1 MNMYGRVIM
10 DKSKLRKI
18 IVTILI
24 IAVVLGYDISPLDIV
39 PDVMVGVGQLDDV
52 AVTLLGAL
60 GIAMNWLL
68 GKKNNNNADFR
79 EI

>member
-1 MNMYGRVIM
+1 M

-52 AVTLLGAL
+52 AVSLLGAL

-68 GKKNNNNADFR
+68 GKKNNDNADFR

>member
-1 MNMYGRVIM
+1 M
-10 DKSKLRKI
+10 DKTKLRKI

-39 PDVMVGVGQLDDV
+39 PDVMAGIGQLDDI
-52 AVTLLGAL
+52 AITAIGAL
-60 GIAMNWLL
+60 GVVMNWLL
-68 GKKNNNNADFR
+68 GKKSNDNADFR

>member
-1 MNMYGRVIM
+1 M

-68 GKKNNNNADFR
+68 GKKNNDNADFR